1 MASNEEDDGKP
12 CACPSV
18 PYHALPEGMYLS
30 AKNGKIMEVRQY
42 LQNGSD
48 INATDEDGYTLLS
61 SACVGGQVAL
71 VRYLHKQPY
80 LHRNTKTWAGDTP
93 LMYAAMLGHFDVVKE
108 LITRP
113 HPCRLDLD
121 AVNNYNDTAISLAAS
136 NDHSDVVEYLQSVEL
151 PQLLALGDFKMEK
164 SPTKV
169 QSCLEIKFECQV
181 CLEDYDN
188 IERRP
193 RSLSCGH
200 SLCTNCVAE
209 TLMRG
214 KLNCPYCRARH
225 VPDVQMASQVPVNYT
240 VDNVI
245 QEQNS

>member
-71 VRYLHKQPY
+71 
-80 LHRNTKTWAGDTP
+80 
-93 LMYAAMLGHFDVVKE
+93 
-108 LITRP
+108 
-113 HPCRLDLD
+113 CRLDLD